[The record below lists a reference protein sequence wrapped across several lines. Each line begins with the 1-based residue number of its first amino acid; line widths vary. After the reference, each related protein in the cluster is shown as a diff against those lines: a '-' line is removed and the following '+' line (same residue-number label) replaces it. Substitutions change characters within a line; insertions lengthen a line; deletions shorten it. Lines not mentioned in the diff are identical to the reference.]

1 MDKLKIIVNRNT
13 YLRPVTL
20 EDAEEVFLL
29 TDANRKHIGAF
40 LPWVD
45 DTKTVGDTRA
55 FIASTSC
62 DSVYNGVFA
71 LVICFQ
77 DKIVGMVDFHAG
89 SIKNKT
95 LEIGYW
101 LGKEFAGQGIMTKAC
116 AGLIEYAFKNTDA
129 NRIVICCDTAN
140 FKSQA
145 IPQRL
150 GFIKEG
156 IERQANVVRDRF
168 VDINR
173 NSMLRQEWINQ
184 RIADRLL
191 EKIV

>member
-1 MDKLKIIVNRNT
+1 MDKLKIIVNRNI

-29 TDANRKHIGAF
+29 SNANRKHIGTF

-77 DKIVGMVDFHAG
+77 EKIVGMVDFHGG

-101 LGKEFAGQGIMTKAC
+101 LSKEFKGQGIMTKAC

-129 NRIVICCDTAN
+129 NRIVICCDTSN

-150 GFIKEG
+150 GFVKEG
-156 IERQANVVRDRF
+156 IEREANMVRDRF

-191 EKIV
+191 EKSV